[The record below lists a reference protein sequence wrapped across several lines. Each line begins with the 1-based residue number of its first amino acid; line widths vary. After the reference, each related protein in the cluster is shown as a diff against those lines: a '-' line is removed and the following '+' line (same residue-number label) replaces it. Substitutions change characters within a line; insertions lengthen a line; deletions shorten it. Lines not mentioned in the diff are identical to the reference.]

1 LICFTDL
8 FAGQYFLTIGDNNY
22 VDVTPTRLFES
33 GYGYSGEITIS
44 SVGNVKK
51 KKRKDL

>member
-1 LICFTDL
+1 LISFADL
-8 FAGQYFLTIGDNNY
+8 CAGQYFLAIGDDNY
-22 VDVTPTRLFES
+22 VDVTPTRVFES